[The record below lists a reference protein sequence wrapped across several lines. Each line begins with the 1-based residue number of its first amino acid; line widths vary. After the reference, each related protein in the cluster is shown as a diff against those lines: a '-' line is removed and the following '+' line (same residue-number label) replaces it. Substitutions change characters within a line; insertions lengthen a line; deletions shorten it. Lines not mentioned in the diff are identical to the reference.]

1 MKKLIVVVVI
11 LIVCAAVAWQ
21 VWRRLS
27 REPEVAAPVDI
38 SQRTRTV
45 TLYFGSRD
53 GASLVP
59 ESREL
64 RARDD
69 AIGDL
74 RCVVEALISGPQ
86 DGGVP
91 TLPSA
96 ARLLGAYISEDT
108 AYLDFSAE
116 IMDVSTGSTAGEYM
130 LIASV
135 VNTVCSNFDR
145 VEAVMILVEGKE
157 VDTLGGHLLI
167 SGPLRPS
174 EWR

>member
-1 MKKLIVVVVI
+1 MKKFVVVVI
-11 LIVCAAVAWQ
+11 ITVCLIAALLI
-21 VWRRLS
+21 WRRMA
-27 REPEVAAPVDI
+27 REPEVAQQVDV
-38 SQRTRTV
+38 SVRTRTV

-53 GASLVP
+53 ARGLVP

-74 RCVVEALISGPQ
+74 RGVVEALISGPQ

-96 ARLLGAYISEDT
+96 ARLLGAYISDDT
-108 AYLDFSAE
+108 AYLDFSRE
-116 IMDVSTGSTAGEYM
+116 IVDPSTGSTAGEYVM
-130 LIASV
+130 IASI
-135 VNTVCSNFDR
+135 VNTVCSNFGEVD
-145 VEAVMILVEGKE
+145 AVKILVEGEE

-167 SGPLRPS
+167 SGPLKPGD
-174 EWR
+174 WR

>member
-1 MKKLIVVVVI
+1 MKKLVVVI
-11 LIVCAAVAWQ
+11 VIIIVCIAVAWQ
-21 VWRRLS
+21 VWRRMS
-27 REPEVAAPVDI
+27 KEPEVAPPVDI
-38 SQRTRTV
+38 SQRTITV

-53 GASLVP
+53 AKGLVP

-64 RARDD
+64 KARDD

-74 RCVVEALISGPQ
+74 RGVVEALISGPQ

-91 TLPSA
+91 ALPSA
-96 ARLLGAYISEDT
+96 TRLLGAYISEDT
-108 AYLDFSAE
+108 AYLDFSSE
-116 IMDVSTGSTAGEYM
+116 IMDVSTGSTAGEYI

-135 VNTVCSNFDR
+135 VNTVCSNFDE
-145 VEAVMILVEGKE
+145 VDAVRILVEGKE
-157 VDTLGGHLLI
+157 VDSLGGHLLI